1 MKKYLLRRK
10 AQLEKRLKQLKEL
23 LEKGSET
30 RSMEE
35 VQAEVDELTA
45 DLEAVNE
52 ALAEIDGANDG
63 ASNGESGEGLEDDE
77 NDDDDDNEGQE
88 GNKNA
93 GEKRSAGLTQ
103 EQRDGLTNIINKSL
117 SSRVQVKTN
126 EMKTRNAFC
135 RYLVGQISESEARAM
150 GVQTHGGNVLVP
162 ESLAQEII
170 SYAQEENLL
179 RKYGTV
185 HQTKG
190 TQGFPILIKK
200 AKANKVL
207 TERALNQ
214 PIPETDIDFDEYYL
228 NPTET
233 DALVLVT
240 KKLLAMSDMNI
251 ERLVIDELKKAY
263 VREEAEFFFNSADN
277 PGALKN
283 KAVDFTP
290 TATDIYD
297 KFVQL
302 KNSLPTSMLR
312 NARWMINR
320 AALTVIETIKSADGF
335 PLLRTDVGVEG
346 GFGYRL
352 LGFPVDVTDFV
363 DADTPDIQRLYFGDF
378 STFHIQDVIGTMEVT
393 KLVEKYA
400 DTNHV
405 GFKIWH
411 LNDGQLVYGPF
422 EPSVFKLELNAPA
435 TP

>member
-45 DLEAVNE
+45 DLDAVNE
-52 ALAEIDGANDG
+52 ALAEFDETDDNTENGA
-63 ASNGESGEGLEDDE
+63 GEGEEDDE
-77 NDDDDDNEGQE
+77 NEDDEEQDGGE
-88 GNKNA
+88 
-93 GEKRSAGLTQ
+93 GEKRSILTQ
-103 EQRDGLTNIINKSL
+103 EQRAGLTNMINQSL

-162 ESLAQEII
+162 ESLAKEII
-170 SYAQEENLL
+170 AYAQEENLL
-179 RKYGTV
+179 RKYGKV
-185 HQTKG
+185 VETKG

-200 AKANKVL
+200 AKANRVK

-214 PIPETDIDFDEYYL
+214 PIPETDIEFDEYYL

-240 KKLLAMSDMNI
+240 KKLLAMSEMNV
-251 ERLVIDELKKAY
+251 ERIVVDELKKAY

-277 PGALKN
+277 PGALIR
-283 KAVDFTP
+283 KAVAFTP

-302 KNSLPTSMLR
+302 KNSLPTSMLK

-320 AALTVIETIKSADGF
+320 AALTAIETIKTADGF
-335 PLLRTDVGVEG
+335 PLLRQDIGLEG

-363 DADTPDIQRLYFGDF
+363 DAGTPNIQRLYFGDF
-378 STFHIQDVIGTMEVT
+378 STFYIQDVIGTMEVT
-393 KLVEKYA
+393 KLIEKYA

-422 EPSVFKLELNAPA
+422 EPSVFKLELNA
-435 TP
+435 